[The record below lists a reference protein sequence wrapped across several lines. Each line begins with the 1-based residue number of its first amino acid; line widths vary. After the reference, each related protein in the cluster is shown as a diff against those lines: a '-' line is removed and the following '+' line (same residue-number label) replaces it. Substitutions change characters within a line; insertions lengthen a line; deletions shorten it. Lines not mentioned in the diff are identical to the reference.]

1 VADDREVRLEGVS
14 LWIAGGVLAALV
26 VGSFF
31 VGRWTA
37 PESAPGPG
45 GAGPLDHVE
54 EQAVDATDKL
64 TFFDTLSGPA
74 GKAEPG
80 REARPGSAA
89 PAPSAPGPLPATPGS
104 WFVQVFAGRDPEAA
118 QVVVRALG
126 AKGWPVKVESQR
138 EGSGAL
144 YRVRVGGFT
153 TREAADAAVQRLR
166 GEGQSGA
173 WVTKAG
179 P

>member
-1 VADDREVRLEGVS
+1 V
-14 LWIAGGVLAALV
+14 IAALV
-26 VGSFF
+26 VGAFF
-31 VGRWTA
+31 VGRW
-37 PESAPGPG
+37 SAPAPAAGSN

-64 TFFDTLSGPA
+64 TFFDTLSGQA

-80 REARPGSAA
+80 REARPGTPPSG
-89 PAPSAPGPLPATPGS
+89 PASPGPRPATPGA

-118 QVVVRALG
+118 QLVVRSLG

-138 EGSGAL
+138 EGNGAL

-153 TREAADAAVQRLR
+153 TREAADEAVQRLR

-173 WVTKAG
+173 WVTKVG